1 MSELLPDVVMPE
13 SSVKEEVEEVNPDTE
28 EANPNMV
35 YEETDSKEMPD
46 EVVKPEPKTL
56 TPDEEIFKD
65 VKPTQTK
72 KYTKT
77 GRPKRVA
84 SQQQKEHLARM
95 RIRAAEV
102 KRKKKEE
109 RMAIEEEEMLIKRAE
124 RKVKEQHRKAKVK
137 EAEKVLEV
145 KAVKEPEPKPA
156 PKPEVIRPEPVE
168 APPPLQRQNTIS
180 ITREEL
186 LELQQE
192 AIDKYEVKRKKRKE
206 AKQKEQTQKQK
217 DAKAFEQV
225 SRAIHRPP
233 TEDVWGQC
241 FQ

>member
-13 SSVKEEVEEVNPDTE
+13 STVKEEVTEVNPDTE
-28 EANPNMV
+28 EENPNMV
-35 YEETDSKEMPD
+35 YKDDDSKEMPD
-46 EVVKPEPKTL
+46 EVVEPEPKQF
-56 TPDEEIFKD
+56 TPDEVIFKD
-65 VKPTQTK
+65 VKPK
-72 KYTKT
+72 KFTKT

-84 SQQQKEHLARM
+84 SEAQKEHLARM
-95 RIRAAEV
+95 RVRAAEV

-109 RMAIEEEEMLIKRAE
+109 RLAREEEEIMIKRAD
-124 RKVKEQHRKAKVK
+124 RKLKDQHHKAKFK
-137 EAEKVLEV
+137 EAEKILDV
-145 KAVKEPEPKPA
+145 KPIQEPE
-156 PKPEVIRPEPVE
+156 PKPEVIRPEPVT
-168 APPPLQRQNTIS
+168 APPPLARQNTIS
-180 ITREEL
+180 LTKEEL

-206 AKQKEQTQKQK
+206 AKQKEQKQKEK
-217 DAKAFEQV
+217 DAKTYEQV

>member
-1 MSELLPDVVMPE
+1 MSDLMPDVVMPE
-13 SSVKEEVEEVNPDTE
+13 STVEEEVKEVNPDTE
-28 EANPNMV
+28 EENPNMV

-46 EVVKPEPKTL
+46 EVPEPEPKTV

-65 VKPTQTK
+65 VKPQAQK
-72 KYTKT
+72 FTKT

-84 SQQQKEHLARM
+84 SQQQKEHLAKM

-109 RMAIEEEEMLIKRAE
+109 RLAREEEEMLIKRAD
-124 RKVKEQHRKAKVK
+124 RKLKDQHRKAKVK

-145 KAVKEPEPKPA
+145 KPVKEPA
-156 PKPEVIRPEPVE
+156 PQPEVIRPEPQP
-168 APPPLQRQNTIS
+168 APAPAPLPRQNTIS
-180 ITREEL
+180 ITKEEL

-206 AKQKEQTQKQK
+206 QKQKEQEQKQK
-217 DAKAFEQV
+217 DAKAYEQV